1 MTKEDEIKNEITAVA
16 NTIVPE
22 IDVADPVAPIIAPV
36 EADKPANKAGF
47 RDSGRKPQ
55 RKGGRPTRRGS
66 FERVKP
72 EFEQKIIDIR
82 RVTRVVAGGRRF
94 SFSVALVIGDRKGS
108 VGVGTGKANDTSLA
122 IEKAFRSAKKDLTK
136 LRLNKNNSIPH
147 AVWAKYS
154 SASIMIMPNKGK
166 GLVVGSSARI
176 VLDLAGAKDTTA
188 KILSGSKNK
197 LNIAQATV
205 KALGKLSSPRD
216 KSETVAIKAK

>member
-1 MTKEDEIKNEITAVA
+1 MTKEDEIKNEITAAA